1 LPNSSFGTARLLY
14 GPDPR
19 RNSQQKK
26 LCTEAGVLES
36 SLILGLVGRGL
47 ARDLGTSTRPDP
59 SPPPNSWL
67 VVASRF
73 RHQTMTRLHERPS
86 KNSSPLPFQNN
97 ESTSNVPVPRP
108 PREAKHALPSR
119 APPNPARGAPFHRF
133 DPGTHATKQK
143 PTSQDTQV
151 PHRAREPRGS
161 GSRATAQPRRRR
173 RLFPRSPKHALP
185 TVELLAA
192 AACRSA
198 LSFRP
203 LALAKNSP
211 LQVARRKLFQTQI
224 VRSVVP

>member
-1 LPNSSFGTARLLY
+1 MVLWALSIASPRQDPRSQNSFSTGLKLPNSSFGTARLLY

-26 LCTEAGVLES
+26 LCTAAGVLES

-151 PHRAREPRGS
+151 PHRGVSQGARVQELRPNHGDDDDS
-161 GSRATAQPRRRR
+161 
-173 RLFPRSPKHALP
+173 SPF
-185 TVELLAA
+185 T
-192 AACRSA
+192 
-198 LSFRP
+198 
-203 LALAKNSP
+203 
-211 LQVARRKLFQTQI
+211 
-224 VRSVVP
+224 